1 MNLAET
7 ELSQLHAATCLAIT
21 QFNLGRKCP
30 CLANRIVLLLQYLV
44 THPDLPLNDSSKSMY
59 LNLIDHWLKV
69 RNELKVQ
76 SKQQPQSAL
85 IYH

>member
-21 QFNLGRKCP
+21 QFNQGQRCP

-44 THPDLPLNDSSKSMY
+44 THPDLPLTAASKNVY
-59 LNLIDHWLKV
+59 LDLIDHWLRV
-69 RNELKVQ
+69 RNELRQQ
-76 SKQQPQSAL
+76 SVKQAAVL
-85 IYH
+85 LH